1 MRAHLSNSHLSNSM
15 YGVLDYVA
23 QPAAMLLAAPILLHR
38 LGVASYGVWLIASA
52 AVGAG
57 SIVSSGFGDAVIQRV
72 ATLRASGD
80 VRSIRL
86 VVANLLSI
94 NLILSGALAILLW
107 AAVPFVTGRVTHFD
121 SSLRESC
128 VWSLRIGALLMM
140 LKSIESVFVCAQ
152 RAFERYGPA
161 VRIAIVTRLL
171 TTLAAVAL
179 AVRGYGVPA
188 LMLATAGLT
197 ALAAAVQG
205 AALREHLGSDSGSGL
220 FKPAFDRA
228 TLVELGSF
236 GGFTWLQAVS
246 GVVFSQADRLLLG
259 TFLGASSVSYY
270 GICVQMAQ
278 PIHGLTAAGLHFLFP
293 HLALRFASGKLAA
306 LRRPIFS
313 AMAVNAVLATA
324 FTAGLMLF
332 GPRLLGLWMGN
343 SFAAHADGLLA
354 VLAAGFGLLALN
366 VTGHYALLALG
377 KVRLV
382 TVSNVAGGV
391 AMLVAMAAWVPGHGV
406 SGAAWARLCYGPITC
421 LIYVPLLRSL
431 RKAPASLARLES
443 TAQEGV

>member
-1 MRAHLSNSHLSNSM
+1 MPARLSNLSNAM

-72 ATLRASGD
+72 ATLRAISD
-80 VRSIRL
+80 VRSIRQ

-94 NLILSGALAILLW
+94 NLVLSGALAVLLW

-121 SSLRESC
+121 PSMREDC
-128 VWSLRIGALLMM
+128 VWSLRIGTLLMM
-140 LKSIESVFVCAQ
+140 LKSIESVFICGQ
-152 RAFERYGPA
+152 RAFEEYGPA
-161 VRIAIVTRLL
+161 VRIAIATRLL
-171 TTLAAVAL
+171 TMLAALGLAL
-179 AVRGYGVPA
+179 RGYGVPA
-188 LMLATAGLT
+188 LMLATTGLT
-197 ALAAAVQG
+197 MLGAAVQG
-205 AALREHLGSDSGSGL
+205 AALKRHLGGGL
-220 FKPAFDRA
+220 FKPGFDRA

-246 GVVFSQADRLLLG
+246 GVLFSQADRLLLG
-259 TFLGASSVSYY
+259 VFLGAPSVAYY

-293 HLALRFASGKLAA
+293 HLAMRFASGKLTA
-306 LRRPIFS
+306 LRGPVYS
-313 AMAVNAVLATA
+313 AIAINAVLATA
-324 FTAGLMLF
+324 FTSGLMLA
-332 GPRLLGLWMGN
+332 GPQLLRLWMGR
-343 SFAAHADGLLA
+343 SFAEHVNGLLL

-366 VTGHYALLALG
+366 VTGHYAMLALG

-382 TVSNVAGGV
+382 TALNVAGGV
-391 AMLVAMAAWVPGHGV
+391 AMLLAMAVWVPRHGV
-406 SGAAWARLCYGPITC
+406 NGAAWARLCFGPVTC
-421 LIYVPLLRSL
+421 LIYLPLLLLFRDATSRAL
-431 RKAPASLARLES
+431 PVRLE
-443 TAQEGV
+443 TATKEGV

>member
-1 MRAHLSNSHLSNSM
+1 MRAHLSNAM

-72 ATLRASGD
+72 ATLRATDD
-80 VRSIRL
+80 VRGMRQ

-94 NLILSGALAILLW
+94 NLVLSGALAILLW

-121 SSLRESC
+121 PSLREDC

-140 LKSIESVFVCAQ
+140 LKSIESVFICAQ

-161 VRIAIVTRLL
+161 VRIAIATRLL
-171 TTLAAVAL
+171 TTLAAVGLAL
-179 AVRGYGVPA
+179 RGHGVPA
-188 LMLATAGLT
+188 LMLATAALT
-197 ALAAAVQG
+197 VLGSAIQG
-205 AALREHLGSDSGSGL
+205 EALRRHLGGGL
-220 FKPAFDRA
+220 FKPAFDRV
-228 TLVELGSF
+228 TLLELGSF

-246 GVVFSQADRLLLG
+246 GVLFSQADRLLLG
-259 TFLGASSVSYY
+259 TVLGASSVSYY

-278 PIHGLTAAGLHFLFP
+278 PIHGLTASGLHFLFP
-293 HLALRFASGKLAA
+293 HLARRFASGKLAD
-306 LRRPIFS
+306 LRRPVYS
-313 AMAVNAVLATA
+313 AMAVNAVLAGG

-332 GPRLLGLWMGN
+332 GPRLLGLWMGPA
-343 SFAAHADGLLA
+343 FAAHADGLLVFLA
-354 VLAAGFGLLALN
+354 VGFGLLALN
-366 VTGHYALLALG
+366 VTGHYAMLALG

-382 TVSNVAGGV
+382 TALNVAGGV
-391 AMLVAMAAWVPGHGV
+391 AMLGAMAIWLPGHGV
-406 SGAAWARLCYGPITC
+406 TGAAWARVCYGPVTC
-421 LIYVPLLRSL
+421 LIYVPLLLSL
-431 RKAPASLARLES
+431 CNAPAPALSVRIETA
-443 TAQEGV
+443 AQEGL